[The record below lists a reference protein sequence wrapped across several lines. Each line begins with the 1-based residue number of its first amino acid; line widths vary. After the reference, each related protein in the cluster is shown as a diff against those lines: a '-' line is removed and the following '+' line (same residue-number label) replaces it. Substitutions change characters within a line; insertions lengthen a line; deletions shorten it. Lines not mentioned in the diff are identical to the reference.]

1 MTQPFVFIF
10 MMVVI
15 VLIVIV
21 GFRML
26 NNVKNVG
33 EDVEYET
40 FFINLQKEVDMLKN
54 LDKGSSVSL
63 RKLSVPETILEVCFI
78 GEGSFIASNVEN
90 QDQLFLTALQ
100 VPEGKSV
107 FVYVD
112 MPTKTYDFLFIED
125 IKGDFN
131 PTCSSTIDGVI
142 DLRMTNQGS
151 HILVEELL

>member
-1 MTQPFVFIF
+1 MKKGQLMTQPFVFIF

-112 MPTKTYDFLFIED
+112 MP
-125 IKGDFN
+125 
-131 PTCSSTIDGVI
+131 
-142 DLRMTNQGS
+142 
-151 HILVEELL
+151 